1 MRPARV
7 YGLMAEFER
16 PEDLRRAVRT
26 VREQGYRRLDAYT
39 PLPIDGLAEEMGVHF
54 SWLPLIVLV
63 SGIIG
68 GAGGFLMQ

>member
-39 PLPIDGLAEEMGVHF
+39 PLPIDGLAEEMG
-54 SWLPLIVLV
+54 LQTLV
-63 SGIIG
+63 SSMLNSNAIR
-68 GAGGFLMQ
+68 AAE